1 MKFYLLLFNCILF
14 FFSSAQAEKN
24 KLIEGNIFFKN
35 GDFTNAE
42 KKYNE
47 SLKIKKNYTKA
58 SFNLGNT
65 YYRQQK
71 FKESENQFNNLINS
85 TNNKDTLSGIYH
97 NLGNSFLRQKNYK
110 EAVAAYKNA
119 MKLKST
125 DEETRY
131 NLAYAIKKLNEEQ
144 KNNQSKKDEQQKN
157 NNEQHNQN
165 QMTKQQAQ
173 QIERER
179 IAAQQETE
187 GAKLALK
194 ATTDNQ
200 RAQEN
205 QETEGFRLG
214 MEMRKQHMAQ
224 THQRGMAERQQPK
237 KDNK

>member
-131 NLAYAIKKLNEEQ
+131 KI
-144 KNNQSKKDEQQKN
+144 
-157 NNEQHNQN
+157 
-165 QMTKQQAQ
+165 
-173 QIERER
+173 
-179 IAAQQETE
+179 
-187 GAKLALK
+187 G
-194 ATTDNQ
+194 
-200 RAQEN
+200 RA
-205 QETEGFRLG
+205 
-214 MEMRKQHMAQ
+214 HV
-224 THQRGMAERQQPK
+224 
-237 KDNK
+237 